1 MSEVRGRC
9 LDSETGSTI
18 SDSRVELT
26 GISATGFTRRSA
38 TDEKGSFSFDGIP
51 PGSYEI
57 TVYSLYHFPASVVV
71 SVGETALSEV
81 VLYTTKSILGCFPAS
96 TSRLISTKTE
106 SVGVEMIA
114 NVPFVNLK
122 IGDF

>member
-1 MSEVRGRC
+1 MAEVRGRC

-26 GISATGFTRRSA
+26 GISAPGFTRR
-38 TDEKGSFSFDGIP
+38 TGGFENGSFSFDGIP

-57 TVYSLYHFPASVVV
+57 TLYSLYHFPASVVV

-81 VLYTTKSILGCFPAS
+81 ALYTTKSILGSFP
-96 TSRLISTKTE
+96 TSRLILTSGKTE
-106 SVGVEMIA
+106 SVGVD
-114 NVPFVNLK
+114 LK
-122 IGDF
+122 